1 MVSTNGTSAAPAPMS
16 ALANLIQEE
25 IHRHGPMPF
34 SRFMELALY
43 HPEFGYY
50 ERSVEQIG
58 CHGDYVTSVAA
69 GRLFG
74 ELLAFQFTEWFD
86 ELDSSR
92 PPDASDPLPA
102 FDLVEAGAHDGR
114 LAADILHWIRHN
126 RPELESRITYHI
138 LEPSPR
144 RREHQA
150 TMLARHPGQVRW
162 IPAFDPAPRTYHGI
176 LFCNELLDALPVAR
190 IGWDARAAAWF
201 EWGVTWS
208 GHRFDWIRMNHET
221 KSPPAIRDLNS
232 PYKTS
237 QRLAALLPDG
247 FTTES
252 YDRALQWWKTAART
266 LRRGKLL
273 TLDYGLNG
281 LEFLRP
287 DRAGGTLRA
296 YSHQHQTADLL
307 SHPGEQDLTAHVDFE
322 SLQSAGEAEG
332 LATSFFGSQESFLGR
347 IAERLLRNPATRS
360 QWNSEQKQTFQFLT
374 HPDHL
379 GRAFKVLV
387 QERS

>member
-25 IHRHGPMPF
+25 IHHHGPMPF

-69 GRLFG
+69 GCLFG

-86 ELDSSR
+86 ELDSNR
-92 PPDASDPLPA
+92 PPEASDPLPA
-102 FDLVEAGAHDGR
+102 LDLVEAGAHDGR

-150 TMLARHPGQVRW
+150 KMLARHPGQVQW
-162 IPAFDPAPRTYHGI
+162 IPAFDPALRTYHGI
-176 LFCNELLDALPVAR
+176 IFCNELLDALPVAR
-190 IGWDARAAAWF
+190 IGWDARATAWF

-208 GHRFDWIRMNHET
+208 GHRFDWIRMDHG
-221 KSPPAIRDLNS
+221 PDFQPAFAHRIS
-232 PYKTS
+232 AH
-237 QRLAALLPDG
+237 QLAAHLPDG
-247 FTTES
+247 FVTES
-252 YDRALQWWKTAART
+252 HDSALRWWKMATRA

-287 DRAGGTLRA
+287 DRAEGTLRA
-296 YSHQHQTADLL
+296 YHRHGQSTDLL

-322 SLQSAGEAEG
+322 GLQSAGETEG
-332 LATSFFGSQESFLGR
+332 LATAFFGSQESFLGR
-347 IAERLLRNPATRS
+347 IAERLFRNPATRS
-360 QWNSEQKQTFQFLT
+360 PWNSRQKRTFQLLT
-374 HPDHL
+374 HPGHL

>member
-25 IHRHGPMPF
+25 IQRHGPMPF

-74 ELLAFQFTEWFD
+74 ELLAFQFTHWFD
-86 ELDSSR
+86 ELDSRR
-92 PPDASDPLPA
+92 PPDAPDLLPA

-126 RPELESRITYHI
+126 RPELEPRITYHI
-138 LEPSPR
+138 LEPSAR

-150 TMLARHPGQVRW
+150 KMLARHLGQVQW
-162 IPAFDPAPRTYHGI
+162 IPAFDPAARTYHGI
-176 LFCNELLDALPVAR
+176 IFCNELLDALPVAR
-190 IGWDARAAAWF
+190 IGWDTRAAGWV

-208 GHRFDWIRMNHET
+208 GHRFDWIRMDHDADRSPAFLRGIPAHE
-221 KSPPAIRDLNS
+221 A
-232 PYKTS
+232 S
-237 QRLAALLPDG
+237 QCLAACLPDG

-252 YDRALQWWKTAART
+252 HDRALQWWKTAARA
-266 LRRGKLL
+266 LQRGKLL
-273 TLDYGLNG
+273 ALDYGLNG

-287 DRAGGTLRA
+287 DRAEGTLRA
-296 YSHQHQTADLL
+296 YHRHRQTTDLL
-307 SHPGEQDLTAHVDFE
+307 NHPGEQDLTAHVDFE
-322 SLQSAGEAEG
+322 GIQAAGEAEG
-332 LATSFFGSQESFLGR
+332 LATTFYGSQELFLGR
-347 IAERLLRNPATRS
+347 IAGQMFRDPAESRG
-360 QWNSEQKQTFQFLT
+360 WNAGQSRAFQRLT